1 MMLAETT
8 SARDRGVA
16 AAVSGSSSSS
26 SAGLTAASHSR

>member
-8 SARDRGVA
+8 SARDPGVA

-26 SAGLTAASHSR
+26 SGAGHSQ